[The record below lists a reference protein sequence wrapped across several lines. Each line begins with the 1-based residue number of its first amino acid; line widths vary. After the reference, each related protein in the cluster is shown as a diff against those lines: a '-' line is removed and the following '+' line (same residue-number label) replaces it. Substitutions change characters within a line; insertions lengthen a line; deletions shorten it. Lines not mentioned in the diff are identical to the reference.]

1 MPKFGAKMLYWNIF
15 GIEFPKKYSL
25 FKTFCE
31 KVKMSK
37 FRTKN
42 TTLFKYFKVRI
53 WKNCSPV

>member
-1 MPKFGAKMLYWNIF
+1 MLYWNIF
-15 GIEFPKKYSL
+15 GIEFSKKYSL

-42 TTLFKYFKVRI
+42 TTLFKYFKAII